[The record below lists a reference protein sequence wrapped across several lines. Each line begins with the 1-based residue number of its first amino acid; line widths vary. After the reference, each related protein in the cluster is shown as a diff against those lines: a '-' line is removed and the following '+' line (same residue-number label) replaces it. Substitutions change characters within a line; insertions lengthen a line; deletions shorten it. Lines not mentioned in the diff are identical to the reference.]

1 LLLRAR
7 ESTTPASRREAAP
20 RIRVLVAA
28 REPAVARGLLEMLE
42 VIGMEVHRGEPPIA
56 VRGGHDL
63 ATIDILLIETAAFGD
78 AEWALVE
85 RVREG
90 SPMVEIVAVS
100 AEATVESAVTA
111 VRAGVYAVLNAPVT
125 PAALVAAIQG
135 AHDRKRRGE
144 ERIQALNGER
154 RASR

>member
-1 LLLRAR
+1 V
-7 ESTTPASRREAAP
+7 TTQPAGRPDAAP

-28 REPAVARGLLEMLE
+28 RDPAIARGLLEMLE
-42 VIGMEVHRGEPPIA
+42 AIGMEVHQGEPQGA
-56 VRGGHDL
+56 VQGGADL
-63 ATIDILLIETAAFGD
+63 ATIDILLLETSAFGD

-100 AEATVESAVTA
+100 ADLAVENAVTA
-111 VRAGVYAVLNAPVT
+111 VRAGVYTVLGAPVT
-125 PAALVAAIQG
+125 PGALVAAIRS

-144 ERIQALNGER
+144 QRIQVLNGER
-154 RASR
+154 RTSR